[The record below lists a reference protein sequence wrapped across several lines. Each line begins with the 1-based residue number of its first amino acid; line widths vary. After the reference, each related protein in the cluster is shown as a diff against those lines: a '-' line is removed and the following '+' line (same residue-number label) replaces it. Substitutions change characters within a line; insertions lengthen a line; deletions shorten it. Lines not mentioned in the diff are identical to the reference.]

1 MQIGSITLFISL
13 KNESNN
19 FILFQT
25 DAVEPKLWQK
35 NFIRTDYHYFNNL
48 LLLVIGSLRISTFLR
63 MANLGD

>member
-35 NFIRTDYHYFNNL
+35 IFIRTDYHYFNNL